1 MPVDLNSFR
10 AGSSFKS
17 YWGFLMLRLVLFR
30 HGRAVPHD
38 QGPDSARSLTETGRR
53 DSVEMAKALDGGG
66 IAPDLVLV
74 SPAAR
79 TRETWDSAKS
89 IFPTCETR
97 FERELYLAT
106 PETILSLI
114 HAIEEGPKIV
124 MIVGHNPALH
134 DLALDFFG
142 FGDRYAF
149 ARLRDE
155 FPTAGCA
162 VFDFDV
168 RSWSELAANQG
179 RLDRFLVPVGE

>member
-1 MPVDLNSFR
+1 
-10 AGSSFKS
+10 
-17 YWGFLMLRLVLFR
+17 MLRLVLFR

-53 DSVEMAKALDGGG
+53 ESVEMAKALDGGG

-134 DLALDFFG
+134 DLALDFLASATVTLLRAYVMNFPRRAALFLISMFDHGPNLQPIKDGLTAFLFPFG
-142 FGDRYAF
+142 
-149 ARLRDE
+149 E
-155 FPTAGCA
+155 
-162 VFDFDV
+162 
-168 RSWSELAANQG
+168 
-179 RLDRFLVPVGE
+179 